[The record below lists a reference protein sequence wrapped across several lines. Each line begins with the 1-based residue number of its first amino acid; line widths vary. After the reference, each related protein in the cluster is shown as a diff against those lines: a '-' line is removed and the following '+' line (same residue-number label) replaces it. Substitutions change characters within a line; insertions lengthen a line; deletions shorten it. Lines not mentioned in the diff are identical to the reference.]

1 MKPTSANTVTEVEKL
16 PAELARP
23 ELYTPAHGR
32 GKLLRGGL
40 PGHAGGSGRPRSEVV
55 ALIRDKTLKVA
66 VPRLAYL
73 TQHAKDEALQLEAAL
88 ALTKLAVE
96 RGPVHNGAKRSKRTC
111 TSTSSAYSSRA
122 ILRLRA
128 TRSAYESTTGPD
140 RRTNG
145 CPLCGQPY
153 NESLPVRQ
161 LPASVEGRAP
171 APMYQ
176 LTWHS
181 VCLRAARKAAGDR
194 LN

>member
-96 RGPVHNGAKRSKRTC
+96 RGPVQQRSQAQQTNVHVNEFRVLQPGDP
-111 TSTSSAYSSRA
+111 A
-122 ILRLRA
+122 I
-128 TRSAYESTTGPD
+128 TRDTI
-140 RRTNG
+140 R
-145 CPLCGQPY
+145 
-153 NESLPVRQ
+153 V
-161 LPASVEGRAP
+161 
-171 APMYQ
+171 
-176 LTWHS
+176 
-181 VCLRAARKAAGDR
+181 
-194 LN
+194 